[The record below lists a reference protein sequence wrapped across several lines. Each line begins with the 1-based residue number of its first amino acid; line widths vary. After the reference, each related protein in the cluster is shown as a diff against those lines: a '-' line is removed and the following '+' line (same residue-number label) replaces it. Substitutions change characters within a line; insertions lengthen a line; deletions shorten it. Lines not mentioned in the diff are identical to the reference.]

1 MRDKANLTRYSCEY
15 VLLGEQNRWLQTA
28 AKNLIKNKRSPADP
42 EIVELARLCM
52 MESKK
57 ADGPGFGVVAPGYIC
72 AHAHSGAGS
81 SGRIPSRRTSG
92 AIT

>member
-1 MRDKANLTRYSCEY
+1 MLKRIGFEKTLADFRIFFERVCLRDKANLTRYSREY

-57 ADGPGFGVVAPGYIC
+57 ADDPRVWRR
-72 AHAHSGAGS
+72 GA
-81 SGRIPSRRTSG
+81 R
-92 AIT
+92 